1 MNVFRIVSCALLVG
15 STSLPALASS
25 DTLSIALSIEKQ
37 SGGTLRGLDRSDVVF
52 LALNDLVSSLSLPN
66 VVNAEVRKLEFRVA
80 SHRVKITAG
89 NPFLVIT
96 DLTTNAA
103 SVYQMPLG
111 AVLHNDVYFV
121 PAEEFLKA
129 LNVVWPNEIEFD
141 PIDLVLSVSSAPAA
155 TPFDITNV
163 AIERKMNGYLMTVEA
178 SRKLADVEAWLKP
191 DGWLFVTVAN
201 AKADTT
207 SLARIRPYGAIRRI
221 LVFQSPTAV
230 QLTFKV
236 APDVVKAEVLNEP
249 GSNNLLIALHTQSEA
264 EKAELE
270 RLRQKMNRERLEKHQ
285 QQWKLDVIVLDA
297 GHGGKDPGTIG
308 VRGTREKDVTLGI
321 TLRLGKL
328 IEKNMKDVKV
338 VYTRADDRFV
348 ELYKRTQI
356 ANDAGGKLFIS
367 IHCNSMPRKP
377 SNKRGF
383 EIYLLRP
390 GRTQDAIEIA
400 ERENAVIR
408 QEEGFEERYKELTEE
423 YFILVTMQQSAFMK
437 YSEQFAEVAT
447 KTMATRLAIRNGGV
461 KQAGFY
467 VLVGA
472 SMPNVL
478 VETGY
483 LSNRQEEAVLKSA
496 KGQQAIAQALF
507 EGIKEYKAIYEKA
520 LREET
525 AAGEFKSQN

>member
-1 MNVFRIVSCALLVG
+1 MKVFRASYIGILILGLFFPCLSA
-15 STSLPALASS
+15 ST
-25 DTLSIALSIEKQ
+25 DTVSIALKVERQ
-37 SGGTLRGLDRSDVVF
+37 SAKLLRGLDRSDVVY
-52 LALNDLVSSLSLPN
+52 LALNDLLSTLSLPSS
-66 VVNAEVRKLEFRVA
+66 VNAEVRKLEFRIA
-80 SHRVKITAG
+80 SHRVKITAD

-103 SVYQMPLG
+103 SVYQMPVG
-111 AVLHNDVYFV
+111 TVLDNDVYFV

-129 LNVVWPNEIEFD
+129 LTVVWPNEIRFD
-141 PIDLVLSVSSAPAA
+141 PVDLILSVSSAPAA
-155 TPFDITNV
+155 SLFDITNV
-163 AIERKMNGYLMTVEA
+163 AIERKLNGYLMTVEA
-178 SRKLADVEAWLKP
+178 SRKLSDVEAWLKP

-201 AKADTT
+201 AKADTN
-207 SLARIRPYGAIRRI
+207 SLANVRPYGAIRKI
-221 LVFQSPTAV
+221 LVFQSPTSV

-236 APDVVKAEVLNEP
+236 APDVVKAEVLSES
-249 GSNNLLIALHTQSEA
+249 GTNNLLIALHTQSAA

-270 RLRQKMNRERLEKHQ
+270 RLRQQMNKERLEKQQ
-285 QQWKLDVIVLDA
+285 QQWKLDVIVLDP

-308 VRGTREKDVTLGI
+308 VRGTKEKDITLGVAQ
-321 TLRLGKL
+321 RLGQL
-328 IEKNMKDVKV
+328 LEKNMKDVKV
-338 VYTRADDRFV
+338 VYTRKSDQFV

-377 SNKRGF
+377 SNKKGF

-400 ERENAVIR
+400 ERENSVIR
-408 QEEGFEERYKELTEE
+408 QEEGFEQRYKELTEE

-437 YSEQFAEVAT
+437 YSEQFAEVAARSMG
-447 KTMATRLAIRNGGV
+447 KHLEIRNGGV

-483 LSNRQEEAVLKSA
+483 LSNREEEAVLKTA
-496 KGQQAIAQALF
+496 KGQREIAQALF

-520 LREET
+520 LREGTTVSGTE
-525 AAGEFKSQN
+525 

>member
-1 MNVFRIVSCALLVG
+1 MTFVRPLIGIALLALLVP
-15 STSLPALASS
+15 PASASN
-25 DTLSIALSIEKQ
+25 DTLSVGLNIEKRRAG
-37 SGGTLRGLDRSDVVF
+37 SLRALDRSDVVY
-52 LALNDLVSSLSLPN
+52 LSLNDLVASLSLPHSI
-66 VVNAEVRKLEFRVA
+66 NAEVRKLEFRIA
-80 SHRVKITAG
+80 SHRVKVTAN

-103 SVYQMPLG
+103 SVYQMPAT
-111 AVLHNDVYFV
+111 AVLDRDTYFV
-121 PAEEFLKA
+121 PAEEFFRA
-129 LNVVWPNEIEFD
+129 LTVIWPSEIRFD
-141 PIDLVLSVSSAPAA
+141 AVDLVLSVSSAPSAS
-155 TPFDITNV
+155 PFDITNV
-163 AIERKMNGYLMTVEA
+163 AIERKLNGYLMTIEA

-201 AKADTT
+201 ARADTT
-207 SLARIRPYGAIRRI
+207 SLAKITPYGAIRRI
-221 LVFQSPTAV
+221 LVFQSPTSV

-236 APDVVKAEVLNEP
+236 APDVMKAEVLNES
-249 GSNNLLIALHTQSEA
+249 GSNNLMIALHTQSEA
-264 EKAELE
+264 EKKELE
-270 RLRQKMNRERLEKHQ
+270 RLRKEMNRERLEKQQ

-308 VRGTREKDVTLGI
+308 VRGTREKDVTLGV
-321 TLRLGKL
+321 TLRLGAL

-338 VYTRADDRFV
+338 VYTRKTDTFV

-356 ANDAGGKLFIS
+356 ANDAGGKLFVS

-390 GRTQDAIEIA
+390 GRTQDAVEIA

-437 YSEQFAEVAT
+437 YSEQFAEVSAR
-447 KTMATRLAIRNGGV
+447 TMGNRLSIRNGGV

-483 LSNRQEEAVLKSA
+483 LSNRQEEAYLKTT
-496 KGQQAIAQALF
+496 KGQQQIAEALY
-507 EGIKEYKAIYEKA
+507 EGIKEYKAMYEKA
-520 LREET
+520 LREGT
-525 AAGEFKSQN
+525 TMSGQ